1 MVEDM
6 LNSIILSQHCVS
18 ELQISVK
25 IFQRQTQHTTMPRIT
40 QGNAKESLLATVTKF
55 TEVTGEQVGLVFTW
69 KGKIVVIGKEP
80 FKELINEHRRDV
92 QKSLFTFSSSTGS
105 NHPHPTPTPP
115 EVDNSEMIALLN
127 SNIDPWS
134 FSVERL
140 RKLLNFAIR
149 TSMGEYFVYASL

>member
-6 LNSIILSQHCVS
+6 LNSILLSQHCVS

-25 IFQRQTQHTTMPRIT
+25 IFQRQTQHTTHNTQHTTMPRIT

-92 QKSLFTFSSSTGS
+92 QKYLFTFSSSAGS
-105 NHPHPTPTPP
+105 NHPHPTRLLQKLT
-115 EVDNSEMIALLN
+115 IAE
-127 SNIDPWS
+127 S
-134 FSVERL
+134 
-140 RKLLNFAIR
+140 
-149 TSMGEYFVYASL
+149 